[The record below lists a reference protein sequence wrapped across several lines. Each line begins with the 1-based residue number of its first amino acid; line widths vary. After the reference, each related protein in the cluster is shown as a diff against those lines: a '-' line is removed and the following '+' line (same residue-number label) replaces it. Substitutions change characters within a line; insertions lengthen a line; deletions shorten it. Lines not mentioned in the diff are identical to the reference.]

1 MAHEAVKPTNFSEIS
16 TPHPKANY
24 AFTNVNVVPMNE
36 DRVLRQQTVLVRQ
49 GRIDIIGAYT
59 KVRVPKGFIVIDG
72 SGKYLMPGLA
82 DMHVHI
88 GDEIRETSLP
98 GREPLHAGVAGP
110 EWDGAI
116 EAELLLNLYYGVT
129 TVRNMMGSP
138 TTLEWRHRIRARQVL
153 GPRLYTA
160 SFLVDGNPPSVNYP
174 GFKVLGYP
182 FDKPEEAPAL
192 VKELKRQGYDFIK
205 LYQALNPPSYYAL
218 VKAARAE
225 HLSPVGHI
233 PFSVGIAG
241 ALKAPMDSDEH
252 LRGYDVD
259 PNNPPPLATSPER
272 FNLWFKLTDAQMRN
286 YAQATK
292 ASGMYNT
299 PTLVGYHLEPSGAEY
314 TARLEDRDMRFVPPE
329 LRKFMSQKSFPPGMK
344 APDGSDLDEAYH
356 KWTGPVER
364 MTMALYN
371 AGSPLLSGTDY
382 PYNVS
387 MPGKGLLKELELFV
401 QIGMTPYGALKTST
415 VTAQEFIRQTVE
427 SEKDMHRGVVVEGYD
442 ADLLLVEGNPLE
454 NISNVRNNVGVMVD
468 GAWYPAS
475 EMRNRL
481 EKLSRTWK

>member
-1 MAHEAVKPTNFSEIS
+1 
-16 TPHPKANY
+16 
-24 AFTNVNVVPMNE
+24 
-36 DRVLRQQTVLVRQ
+36 
-49 GRIDIIGAYT
+49 
-59 KVRVPKGFIVIDG
+59 
-72 SGKYLMPGLA
+72 
-82 DMHVHI
+82 
-88 GDEIRETSLP
+88 
-98 GREPLHAGVAGP
+98 
-110 EWDGAI
+110 
-116 EAELLLNLYYGVT
+116 
-129 TVRNMMGSP
+129 
-138 TTLEWRHRIRARQVL
+138 
-153 GPRLYTA
+153 
-160 SFLVDGNPPSVNYP
+160 
-174 GFKVLGYP
+174 
-182 FDKPEEAPAL
+182 
-192 VKELKRQGYDFIK
+192 
-205 LYQALNPPSYYAL
+205 
-218 VKAARAE
+218 
-225 HLSPVGHI
+225 
-233 PFSVGIAG
+233 
-241 ALKAPMDSDEH
+241 
-252 LRGYDVD
+252 
-259 PNNPPPLATSPER
+259 
-272 FNLWFKLTDAQMRN
+272 
-286 YAQATK
+286 
-292 ASGMYNT
+292 MYNT